1 MIIGVLSL
9 LTLIVN
15 KIAFLKLS
23 RLINSQ
29 PSPEVHAGLSPFPVA
44 NSYPKTANLGAR

>member
-15 KIAFLKLS
+15 KIAFLK
-23 RLINSQ
+23 
-29 PSPEVHAGLSPFPVA
+29 VHAGLSPFPVA